1 MNEKKYELTEETIE
15 VCGITLY
22 RIKALRDFA
31 DIKKGD
37 VGGFIESEK
46 NLSQENDAMVSGNA
60 RVYGNAWVSGN
71 ARVSGDAMVYGDA
84 WIKNNKDY
92 TTIKGFGRAQRTTTF
107 FKTHDGKVAVS
118 CGCFHGTLE
127 EFEDKVLETHKDS
140 KYAKEYLCIAQ
151 LMRYHFTAREEN

>member
-60 RVYGNAWVSGN
+60 RVS
-71 ARVSGDAMVYGDA
+71 GDA